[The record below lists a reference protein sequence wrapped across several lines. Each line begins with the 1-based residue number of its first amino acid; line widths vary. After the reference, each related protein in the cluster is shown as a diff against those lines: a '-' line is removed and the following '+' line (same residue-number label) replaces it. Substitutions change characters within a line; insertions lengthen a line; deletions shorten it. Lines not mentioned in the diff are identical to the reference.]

1 MKTAFIDAYINHCL
15 TNNKRPDNVF
25 LFAKAMNIEE
35 SEFYQ
40 HYSTLAALEADIY
53 RTWFLSA
60 YEQCEQNE
68 LWGGYSTR
76 EKILAVFYT
85 LIEVIKPNRSFATF
99 LKKQDVKK
107 LPQWP
112 SYLAELNKVFVDK
125 LKPILFEGVSSKELA
140 SRKYLEDKYVDAI
153 WLNWLFVLTF
163 WIDDSSAGFEKT
175 DEAIEKSVNL
185 SLDLM
190 GTGPLD
196 AMLNFGKFLFQN
208 R

>member
-1 MKTAFIDAYINHCL
+1 MKTAFIDAYINDCL

-40 HYSTLAALEADIY
+40 HYSTLTALEADIY
-53 RTWFLSA
+53 RTWFLKA

-112 SYLAELNKVFVDK
+112 SYLAELNKVFIDK

-140 SRKYLEDKYVDAI
+140 SRKYLEDKYADAI
-153 WLNWLFVLTF
+153 WLNWLFVLAF
-163 WIDDSSAGFEKT
+163 WIDDNSAGFEKT

-196 AMLNFGKFLFQN
+196 SMLNFGKFLFQN